1 MKLGAQLYTVR
12 ELCQNE
18 RDLARTLEAIAS
30 IGYRSVQISGVSA
43 DIPAQTIRRLC
54 DNHGLD
60 IVVSH
65 TAPQRLL
72 NQIEQVIE
80 DHQVFGAKYIGLGM
94 MPVSYLGVETR
105 EGQHHPVR
113 RAPRE
118 DTQRF
123 IQDFSPAIERIAA
136 AGMTFLY
143 HNHHF
148 EFARQDGESIFEQL
162 VAGFDPRQVGF
173 LIDTFW
179 IQFGGG
185 DVVAWLE
192 KLAGRIP
199 VVHFKDLGIYHKLDL
214 QTPKGGGLDFSSPIG
229 FQQIM
234 TPVGSGNM
242 DFERITAACKA
253 AGTKHVLVEQDICQG
268 DPLEALRQSFHYLSQ
283 LDLA

>member
-12 ELCQNE
+12 EFCQNE
-18 RDLARTLEAIAS
+18 TDLARTLETIAS
-30 IGYRSVQISGVSA
+30 IGYQTVQISGVSQE
-43 DIPAQTIRRLC
+43 IPAQTIRRLC
-54 DNHGLD
+54 DTNGLE

-72 NQIEQVIE
+72 NQIDQVIE
-80 DHQVFGAKYIGLGM
+80 DHQVFGAKYIGLDM
-94 MPVSYLGVETR
+94 MPFDYLGVESR
-105 EGQHHPVR
+105 DGHHHPVR
-113 RAPRE
+113 VATRQ

-123 IQDFSPAIERIAA
+123 IQDFSPAIERIAS

-214 QTPKGGGLDFSSPIG
+214 QTPTGGGLEFSSPIG

-234 TPVGSGNM
+234 TPVGSGNL

-268 DPLEALRQSFHYLSQ
+268 DPLEALRQSFIYLSQ